1 MSSIPL
7 VTVSEFALIVIG
19 VTIAFVVLVADF
31 LTFMQLASLSKKQAR
46 IMDALGITDEDEQE
60 VVAYR
65 QRA

>member
-46 IMDALGITDEDEQE
+46 IMDALGIEEDEKE
-60 VVAYR
+60 ELAYR